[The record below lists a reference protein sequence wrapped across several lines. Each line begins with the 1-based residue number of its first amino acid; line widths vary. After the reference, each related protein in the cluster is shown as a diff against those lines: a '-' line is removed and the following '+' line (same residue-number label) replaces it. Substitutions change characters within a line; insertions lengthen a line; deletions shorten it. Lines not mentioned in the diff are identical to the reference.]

1 MSMPVK
7 IDHSTVWGGRMIYLS
22 SIAMCCK
29 NNYYVLLKILQNFID
44 DQMPQHQLSNEIVRS
59 I

>member
-7 IDHSTVWGGRMIYLS
+7 IDHLTVWVGRMIYLS
-22 SIAMCCK
+22 SIAMFCK
-29 NNYYVLLKILQNFID
+29 NNYYALLKILQSFID
-44 DQMPQHQLSNEIVRS
+44 DQMPQHQLLNEIVRS